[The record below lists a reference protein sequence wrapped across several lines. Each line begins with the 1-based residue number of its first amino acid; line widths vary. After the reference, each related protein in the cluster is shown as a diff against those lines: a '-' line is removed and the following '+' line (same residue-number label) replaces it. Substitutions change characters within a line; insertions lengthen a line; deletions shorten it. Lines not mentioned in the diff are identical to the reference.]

1 MVVVGESAVGKS
13 SLTRFFTD
21 GGKGCQRM
29 AYEATIGGAFSSKYV
44 RVSISNSTSD
54 SSEPV
59 TPVEI
64 DVKLDIWDTAGAERY
79 HSITPMYYRNARAA
93 VVVYDIS
100 DAETFERAKAWVSD
114 LREKIDLDTV
124 IALVGNKVDL
134 GEEVSFDCE
143 TTVVLC
149 HMEV

>member
-1 MVVVGESAVGKS
+1 
-13 SLTRFFTD
+13 
-21 GGKGCQRM
+21 M

>member
-1 MVVVGESAVGKS
+1 
-13 SLTRFFTD
+13 
-21 GGKGCQRM
+21 M

-143 TTVVLC
+143 TIVVLC

>member
-1 MVVVGESAVGKS
+1 M
-13 SLTRFFTD
+13 
-21 GGKGCQRM
+21 
-29 AYEATIGGAFSSKYV
+29 
-44 RVSISNSTSD
+44 
-54 SSEPV
+54 
-59 TPVEI
+59 EI

-100 DAETFERAKAWVSD
+100 DAETFERAKAWVTD

-143 TTVVLC
+143 TTVVLSYGGLISSLADAAGFAGSRPSFRRGIWWSC
-149 HMEV
+149 LL

>member
-1 MVVVGESAVGKS
+1 
-13 SLTRFFTD
+13 
-21 GGKGCQRM
+21 M

-143 TTVVLC
+143 TVVVLC

>member
-1 MVVVGESAVGKS
+1 
-13 SLTRFFTD
+13 
-21 GGKGCQRM
+21 M

-44 RVSISNSTSD
+44 RVSITNTSD
-54 SSEPV
+54 FSEPA

-100 DAETFERAKAWVSD
+100 DAKTFDRAKTWVSD
-114 LREKIDLDTV
+114 LRERVDLDTV
-124 IALVGNKVDL
+124 IAFVGNKVDL
-134 GEEVSFDCE
+134 GEEVSCHCE
-143 TTVVLC
+143 TLDGSPC
-149 HMEV
+149 NCFLPI